1 MASGRQHHY
10 AVTVEWTG
18 NKGTG
23 TSHYKA
29 YERSHV
35 IKAGDK
41 PVIAGSADPAFR
53 GDAAAWNPEDLL
65 VASLSACHKLWYLHL
80 CAMAGIVVQS
90 YVDQAEGVM
99 AEDANGSGRFTSV
112 VLRPQVTIAAGGD
125 LDKAKVLH
133 HDAHGFCFI
142 ANSVNFPVSVE
153 PVITLV

>member
-29 YERSHV
+29 YERSHA
-35 IKAGDK
+35 IKAGEK

-80 CAMAGIVVQS
+80 CAMAGITVQS

-125 LDKAKVLH
+125 LDKAKALH